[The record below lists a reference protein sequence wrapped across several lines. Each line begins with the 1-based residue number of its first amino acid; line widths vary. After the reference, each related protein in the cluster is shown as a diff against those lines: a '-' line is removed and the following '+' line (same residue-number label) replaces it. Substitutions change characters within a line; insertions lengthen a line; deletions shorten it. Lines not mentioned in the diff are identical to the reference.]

1 MNTQVS
7 HIVLADKEQVTA
19 RLTAAGVY
27 PTSQRVAIAQ
37 VLLAEHQHVT
47 ADKLQEMLYL
57 SGSKISKATVYN
69 SLKRFVEK
77 GLVSELVID
86 NQRAFYDTN
95 TSHHHH
101 VYNLDTGELS
111 DIDSFNLSLL
121 QSVELPQGTEIDSVD
136 LVLRVRNT

>member
-19 RLTAAGVY
+19 RLTVAGVY

-37 VLLAEHQHVT
+37 VLFAEHQHVT

-57 SGSKISKATVYN
+57 SGRKISKATVYN

-77 GLVSELVID
+77 GLVNELVID

>member
-1 MNTQVS
+1 MNRHTPHVS
-7 HIVLADKEQVTA
+7 LVDQEQIVT
-19 RLTAAGVY
+19 RLTEAGVY

-37 VLLAEHQHVT
+37 VLLSKPQHVT
-47 ADKLQEMLYL
+47 ADRLQEMLYL
-57 SGSKISKATVYN
+57 SGFKISKATVYN
-69 SLKRFVEK
+69 SLKCFVEK
-77 GLVSELVID
+77 GLINELVID

-101 VYNLDTGELS
+101 IYNLDTGELS
-111 DIDSFNLSLL
+111 DIDSFNLSML